1 MFLGTYEKQLDSKRR
16 LQIPH
21 EFRTAVPGVEHKLM
35 CLATTDRQCLEAGG
49 DSLAALYMQRIEEQP
64 FGSKARDALETA
76 FFGGQRSLAYDG
88 GGRITLPEGLC
99 QQIGLDKD
107 VVIVGK
113 GHRFQIWDAARW
125 AEREAEVLALA
136 DRVLTGGEA

>member
-1 MFLGTYEKQLDSKRR
+1 MDGKRR
-16 LQIPH
+16 LQIPQ
-21 EFRTAVPGVEHKLM
+21 EFRTAVPGVQDKLM

-76 FFGGQRSLAYDG
+76 FFGGQRSLGYDS
-88 GGRITLPEGLC
+88 GGRITLPESLC

-113 GHRFQIWDAARW
+113 GTGSRSGMLPAGPSAKPRCWPWPIVCSP
-125 AEREAEVLALA
+125 EVLHERTPRPGPA
-136 DRVLTGGEA
+136 